1 MCRLEARRRGRKVKN
16 KELIEYLQG
25 FDPDADVCI
34 SVVNIT
40 ERKKHYTEM
49 VVITNGSA
57 PAIFLNIIGEIGFD
71 EEECRAA
78 DEIEAE
84 EETSH
89 EKS

>member
-1 MCRLEARRRGRKVKN
+1 MKN